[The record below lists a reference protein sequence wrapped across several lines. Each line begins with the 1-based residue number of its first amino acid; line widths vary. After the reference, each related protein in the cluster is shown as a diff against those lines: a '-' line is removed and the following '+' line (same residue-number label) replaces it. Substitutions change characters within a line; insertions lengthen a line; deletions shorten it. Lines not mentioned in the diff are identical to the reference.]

1 MDEKISKN
9 VNNKQAIGVFD
20 SGVGGL
26 SIAQCI
32 TDLLPDEELIYVA
45 DSKFAPYGK
54 LSTGDIIKRVNHI
67 SDQLVAMNVKA
78 IVIACNT
85 ATVNA
90 IDQLR
95 QRIDIPII
103 GVEPA
108 IKPAASNS
116 KTKSVGLLVTQATA
130 QNKRFIALVDKYSNN
145 TKVHIQPC
153 PDLAN
158 LIEQGHVN
166 SQQSYDLLT
175 KYLTPLIDK
184 NIDSLVLGCTHY
196 PFVSEQIRNILGKD
210 IELVETALPVT
221 KELIRKLNMDKASQ
235 PTIQNKRE
243 KSHQNIKIFSSMP
256 TTSLEQ
262 TIAKL
267 WPELVQQSESLS
279 ITNIN

>member
-1 MDEKISKN
+1 MDENKTKVPTI
-9 VNNKQAIGVFD
+9 KQAIGIFD

-32 TDLLPDEELIYVA
+32 ANLLPDEELIYVA
-45 DSKFAPYGK
+45 DSKYAPYGK
-54 LSTGDIIKRVNHI
+54 LSSEKIVERVNHI
-67 SDQLVAMNVKA
+67 SDQLLAMNVKA

-108 IKPAASNS
+108 IKPAAKQS
-116 KTKSVGLLVTQATA
+116 KTNAVGLLVTQATA
-130 QNKRFIALVDKYSNN
+130 NNQRFITLVNKYSQG
-145 TKVHIQPC
+145 TQVHIQPC

-166 SQQSYDLLT
+166 SPESHDLLT

-196 PFVSEQIRNILGKD
+196 PFVSEQIKTILGKD

-221 KELIRKLNMDKASQ
+221 KELMRKLNIDTPLSPAV
-235 PTIQNKRE
+235 QNSFQQVK
-243 KSHQNIKIFSSMP
+243 IKIFSSQP
-256 TTSLEQ
+256 TNSLSH

-267 WPELVQQSESLS
+267 WPELILKGHSLS
-279 ITNIN
+279 INNID

>member
-1 MDEKISKN
+1 MDQKRTKTLSPS
-9 VNNKQAIGVFD
+9 QPIGIFD

-26 SIAQCI
+26 SIVKCI
-32 TDLLPDEELIYVA
+32 TELLPDEELIYVA
-45 DSKFAPYGK
+45 DSKYAPYGR
-54 LSTGDIIKRVNHI
+54 LSTDDIVKRVNHI
-67 SDQLVAMNVKA
+67 ADRLIAMNVKA

-95 QRIDIPII
+95 KRVALPII

-108 IKPAASNS
+108 IKPAAKSS
-116 KTKSVGLLVTQATA
+116 KTKAVGLLVTQATA
-130 QNKRFIALVDKYSNN
+130 SNDRFISLVNKYSNGAQ
-145 TKVHIQPC
+145 VHIQPC

-158 LIEQGHVN
+158 LIEQGHIN
-166 SQQSYDLLT
+166 STQSYDLLN

-196 PFVSEQIRNILGKD
+196 PFVSEQIEAILGKD

-221 KELIRKLNMDKASQ
+221 KELIRQLNMNTHYSADS
-235 PTIQNKRE
+235 
-243 KSHQNIKIFSSMP
+243 KSTHQHLNIKIFSSMP